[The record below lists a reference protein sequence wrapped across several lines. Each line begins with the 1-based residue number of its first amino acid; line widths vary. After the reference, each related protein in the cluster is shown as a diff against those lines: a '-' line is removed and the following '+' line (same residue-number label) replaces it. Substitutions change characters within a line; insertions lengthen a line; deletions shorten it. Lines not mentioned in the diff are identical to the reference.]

1 MFKALWYSKDTEK
14 NNFPTELL
22 LQFNKLL
29 TPISYTHT
37 QNKLNIK
44 RLKLVH
50 GHTVSDEVNI
60 SLVYL
65 CLSYHPTL
73 KYFKIG
79 YKTGT

>member
-22 LQFNKLL
+22 LQFNKFIN
-29 TPISYTHT
+29 PHFIHTHT

-50 GHTVSDEVNI
+50 GHTVSDEANI

-73 KYFKIG
+73 
-79 YKTGT
+79 